1 MIDHKL
7 IHEPTDM
14 TTTSSTNYWTATAT
28 ATTGAWAITK
38 HAPGFKLTKE
48 ERDIKSDEHQFGLCC
63 SCDAGLDDRADF
75 VCDTREND
83 GFALMC
89 NACSDYYTQGPC
101 YAH

>member
-1 MIDHKL
+1 MIDHKPR
-7 IHEPTDM
+7 HEPSEM
-14 TTTSSTNYWTATAT
+14 TTASSTNYWTATAA
-28 ATTGAWAITK
+28 ATTGTWAITK
-38 HAPGFKLTKE
+38 HAPGFNLTKE

-75 VCDTREND
+75 TCDIREND